1 MTCESWAGVVMID
14 LHDVKPVLEYR
25 DGSKDRSEIRVAA
38 WERVADGIIYAAV
51 WGSVGTLV
59 LVFLGALLLWG
70 MLVAVAAG

>member
-1 MTCESWAGVVMID
+1 MTCEGSPGVLMID
-14 LHDVKPVLEYR
+14 LHDFKPVLEYR
-25 DGSKDRSEIRVAA
+25 DGARDRKETRVAA
-38 WERVADGIIYAAV
+38 WERLADGIIYAAV